1 MGQRLIITE
10 EEKNRIKL
18 LYEVTKTETTPP
30 PQESELVVRD
40 VNPFRYEQ
48 YADARRLYSPELKD
62 GDRFYTYHDESY
74 KIGLKSE
81 LEKIIEGKSI
91 RISSIDEIVNSVINN
106 IFYKDSNSSSVEV
119 SLEGGKFRTSSN
131 FPFIIIKPTS
141 YVINSRE
148 YSQEEK
154 LKQTNEFEPYLK
166 NYINF
171 VQTELKK
178 SLEKY
183 NKYVIQKVDLQ
194 DVPDIYF
201 DIYKIKRSQT
211 DF

>member
-30 PQESELVVRD
+30 PNESELVVKD

-62 GDRFYTYHDESY
+62 GDRFYTYEGVGY
-74 KIGLKSE
+74 EMGLTNE
-81 LEKIIEGKSI
+81 LRKIIEGKSI
-91 RISSIDEIVNSVINN
+91 RISSIDEIVTPEINQ
-106 IFYKDSNSSSVEV
+106 ISYRKVW
-119 SLEGGKFRTSSN
+119 GGPK
-131 FPFIIIKPTS
+131 IIIYLNVLKPLITEIEVKPES
-141 YVINSRE
+141 YMLDFHSGL
-148 YSQEEK
+148 SDDEK
-154 LKQTNEFEPYLK
+154 LKIRNEFEPYLK
-166 NYINF
+166 NYILF
-171 VQTELKK
+171 VQTEFKK
-178 SLEKY
+178 YLEKY
-183 NKYVIQKVDLQ
+183 NKYVEQKIDLQ

-201 DIYKIKRSQT
+201 EIYKIKRSQT